1 MTAAPRKILVIKLSA
16 LGDFVQALGPC
27 AAIRHA
33 HNVAHIT
40 LLTTAPYADFGAS
53 SGYFD
58 AVRTDKRPRWWQ
70 LSAWFALKRWLNDNS
85 FDRVYDLQTSDR
97 SSIYFRMLR
106 RPKPDWSGIVPG
118 CSLPHVNPLRDYMH
132 TIDRQREQLAMAG
145 IENVPAPNFDWIE
158 GNTEKFQL
166 PTKFIL
172 LVPGGSA
179 GRPAKRWPTAH
190 YIDLAKKLA
199 AKGYT
204 PALIGTGEEAE
215 RNAEIAEACPQTIN
229 LTNKTSLPDIAAL
242 ARAAAGAVGNDN
254 GPMHLIAATGCP
266 SLVVYSSA
274 SDPALCAQRGP
285 AVTIL
290 RRDNLVDLDSGEV
303 EAAIRLR

>member
-1 MTAAPRKILVIKLSA
+1 MNAAPRKILVIKLSA

-27 AAIRHA
+27 AAIRRTHDT
-33 HNVAHIT
+33 AHIT

-53 SGYFD
+53 TGYFN
-58 AVRTDKRPRWWQ
+58 AVETDKRPRWWHF
-70 LSAWFALKRWLNDNS
+70 SAWFSLKRWLNENG

-97 SSIYFRMLR
+97 SNMYFRMIR
-106 RPKPDWSGIVPG
+106 QPKPDWSGIAAG
-118 CSLPHVNPLRDYMH
+118 CSLPHDNPRRDFMH
-132 TIDRQREQLAMAG
+132 TIERQREQLAMAG
-145 IENVPAPNFDWIE
+145 IDDVPAPNFDWID
-158 GNTEKFQL
+158 GGTEKFQL
-166 PTKFIL
+166 PAKFIL
-172 LVPGGSA
+172 FVPGGSA
-179 GRPAKRWPTAH
+179 GRPEKRWPTTH
-190 YIDLAKKLA
+190 YIDLAKKFS
-199 AKGYT
+199 AKGCT
-204 PALIGTGEEAE
+204 PALIGTAEEAE
-215 RNAEIAEACPQTIN
+215 RNAEIADACPQTIN

-242 ARAAAGAVGNDN
+242 ARASAGAIGNDN

-290 RRDNLVDLDSGEV
+290 RRDNLVDLDPGEV

>member
-1 MTAAPRKILVIKLSA
+1 LSA

-27 AAIRHA
+27 AAIRRA
-33 HNVAHIT
+33 HDSARIT
-40 LLTTAPYADFGAS
+40 LLTTAPYAEFAIS

-58 AVRTDKRPRWWQ
+58 AVETDNRPRWWQ
-70 LSAWFALKRWLNDNS
+70 FGAWFALKRWLNNNS

-97 SSIYFRMLR
+97 SSMYFRMLR
-106 RPKPDWSGIVPG
+106 QPKPDWSGIATG
-118 CSLPHVNPLRDYMH
+118 CSLPHDNPRRDFMH
-132 TIDRQREQLAMAG
+132 TIERQREQLAMAG
-145 IENVPAPNFDWIE
+145 IENVPAPNFDWVKASI
-158 GNTEKFQL
+158 EKFQL
-166 PTKFIL
+166 PAKFVL

-199 AKGYT
+199 AKGCT

-215 RNAEIAEACPQTIN
+215 RNAEIAKACPDAID
-229 LTNKTSLPDIAAL
+229 LTNKTSLPEIAAL
-242 ARAAAGAVGNDN
+242 ARAAAGAIGNDN
-254 GPMHLIAATGCP
+254 GPMHLIAAAGCP
-266 SLVVYSSA
+266 SLVVYSST

-290 RRDNLVDLDSGEV
+290 RRDNLADLDPGEV